1 MRRIDLNSHKI
12 QLIPGQW
19 CGSCASDLSGTV
31 VGFLWGIGSYDSI
44 KSNEAKKADD
54 DKLATLTLRKN
65 TKYEIIKSKNH
76 KNIKISWEPV
86 ILSGS
91 HYTST

>member
-12 QLIPGQW
+12 QPIPGQW

-31 VGFLWGIGSYDSI
+31 VGFLWGSGSYDSI

-54 DKLATLTLRKN
+54 DQ
-65 TKYEIIKSKNH
+65 
-76 KNIKISWEPV
+76 
-86 ILSGS
+86 
-91 HYTST
+91 